1 DLGRRRDRL
10 GLSDDALTDH
20 LALDRAAPE
29 RDRHTEADAPFVHAV
44 VPAGLEVVTHVARFA
59 ADSDAAVAELAGQEA
74 DADVPNEV
82 RIVFRLE
89 HGVIAHR
96 AGAEDHERCRA
107 RARHET
113 IAHVEADAV
122 LIVVREL
129 LLSGLDQI
137 AERLHLPEPAVGP
150 LAS

>member
-1 DLGRRRDRL
+1 AQRLGAAALDDTPAIVGRKAREGVRALIDLIRHAVVVGVDDLGRRRDRL

-82 RIVFRLE
+82 RIVFR
-89 HGVIAHR
+89 
-96 AGAEDHERCRA
+96 
-107 RARHET
+107 
-113 IAHVEADAV
+113 
-122 LIVVREL
+122 
-129 LLSGLDQI
+129 
-137 AERLHLPEPAVGP
+137 
-150 LAS
+150 